1 MNPSLQNIHKRAA
14 AARNQITNVVADACA
29 SYEDGLTAIL
39 HNQVLQ
45 LQYFA
50 RLESGNQQER
60 SEAAI
65 IILGLRLY
73 TDELL
78 TALHKKFPCKQS
90 GEPSSAGPSSAAPA
104 STSTGA
110 PPTSPAPNESAPT
123 SGPA

>member
-1 MNPSLQNIHKRAA
+1 MDHVFQNIHKRATD
-14 AARNQITNVVADACA
+14 ARASIARIPDAFE
-29 SYEDGLTAIL
+29 SYEDGLKAL
-39 HNQVLQ
+39 LKLQVLQ
-45 LQYFA
+45 IQLAIGLDFNHEQI
-50 RLESGNQQER
+50 RGES
-60 SEAAI
+60 AI
-65 IILGLRLY
+65 LILGLRLY

-78 TALHKKFPCKQS
+78 TAIHKKFPCKQS